1 MGLDAT
7 VFDGTVMVTTEIS
20 EASKFASVTGVME
33 ITFAPRGAT
42 GILWPIIFVIKLAA
56 VVIEQQKLNSN
67 SRVMTIMVKMKRRL
81 LTIGRLKLHGNR
93 NSDKCSKINH
103 IFFQNIDVST
113 SFFESSP
120 QFL

>member
-7 VFDGTVMVTTEIS
+7 VFDSTVMVTTEIS

-33 ITFAPRGAT
+33 ITFAPRAT
-42 GILWPIIFVIKLAA
+42 GILWPIIFFIKLAA
-56 VVIEQQKLNSN
+56 VAIEQQKLNSN
-67 SRVMTIMVKMKRRL
+67 NRVMTIMVKMKRRL

-103 IFFQNIDVST
+103 IFFQNIDGST

>member
-7 VFDGTVMVTTEIS
+7 VFDSTVMVTTEIS

-33 ITFAPRGAT
+33 ITFAPWAT
-42 GILWPIIFVIKLAA
+42 GILWPILFVIKLAA
-56 VVIEQQKLNSN
+56 VAIEQQKLN
-67 SRVMTIMVKMKRRL
+67 RKRKVMTITVKMKRRL
-81 LTIGRLKLHGNR
+81 LTIGRLKWHGNR

-103 IFFQNIDVST
+103 IFSQNIDVST